1 MLEKQVCRSPYSTI
15 WGDKQK
21 LFSTMEII
29 LTKVSCVSVAVIGD
43 SWIDYGEFENTSHL
57 EQDTV
62 QLPSV
67 VASRC
72 GPQLYPKDFVTLH
85 HSDEQSSVSFNK
97 QHPLDRLLSV
107 SSDSVQ
113 GLTSP
118 SEQCHQP
125 HTKHGNMYKFPGVF
139 PCPRCRKVYRYR
151 TNMLR
156 HLKVECG
163 KEPQFQCP
171 YCPCQTKHKSSMQRH
186 MENRH
191 SCK

>member
-1 MLEKQVCRSPYSTI
+1 MN
-15 WGDKQK
+15 
-21 LFSTMEII
+21 II
-29 LTKVSCVSVAVIGD
+29 LTEVSYVCIAVIGD
-43 SWIDYGEFENTSHL
+43 SWIDYHESENTTHL
-57 EQDTV
+57 KQDTV
-62 QLPSV
+62 QLSSS

-72 GPQLYPKDFVTLH
+72 GSRLYPKDFVTLR
-85 HSDEQSSVSFNK
+85 HSDEQNVNK
-97 QHPLDRLLSV
+97 QHPSDRLLSV
-107 SSDSVQ
+107 STDSMQ

-118 SEQCHQP
+118 ILQSHQP
-125 HTKHGNMYKFPGVF
+125 HTKHVNMYKFPGVF

>member
-1 MLEKQVCRSPYSTI
+1 MLEKQVYRSPYSTV
-15 WGDKQK
+15 WSDKQE
-21 LFSTMEII
+21 LLSTMEII
-29 LTKVSCVSVAVIGD
+29 LTEFSCVSVAVIGD
-43 SWIDYGEFENTSHL
+43 SWINYHEFENTFHL

-62 QLPSV
+62 RLSSV

-72 GPQLYPKDFVTLH
+72 GPPLYPKDFVTLH
-85 HSDEQSSVSFNK
+85 HRDEQNSVNFNK
-97 QHPLDRLLSV
+97 QHSLDRLLSV
-107 SSDSVQ
+107 NSDSVQ
-113 GLTSP
+113 GLKSS
-118 SEQCHQP
+118 SEQCPQP
-125 HTKHGNMYKFPGVF
+125 HTKQSNMYKVPGVF
-139 PCPRCRKVYRYR
+139 PCPHCRKVYRYR

>member
-1 MLEKQVCRSPYSTI
+1 MLEKQVYRSPYSTI
-15 WGDKQK
+15 CSGKEK

-29 LTKVSCVSVAVIGD
+29 LTEVSCVSVTVIGD
-43 SWIDYGEFENTSHL
+43 SWIDYHEFENTSHL

-62 QLPSV
+62 QLSSV
-67 VASRC
+67 VTSRC

-85 HSDEQSSVSFNK
+85 HSDEQNSVIFNK

-107 SSDSVQ
+107 STDSVQ
-113 GLTSP
+113 GLTSS

-125 HTKHGNMYKFPGVF
+125 RTKHVNMYKFPGVF
-139 PCPRCRKVYRYR
+139 PCPRCKKVYRYR